1 MGLTRKENLEKICCR
16 VFEIRAFLWKL
27 KQPNWWFSSNNDG
40 IYQGSRSP
48 EDRRYRKWLE
58 FRDFYTKGRG
68 TDCKAAVR
76 ALTGVTIV
84 LLVIETHHLK
94 EEEERDTSRP
104 KLNRNDQIRDL
115 QLVCGFF
122 QKLHELAAVVMGLL
136 ESVERRNRDE
146 GGGQS
151 FSRQYRDSASVAG
164 AFSPFIQVF

>member
-1 MGLTRKENLEKICCR
+1 MIL
-16 VFEIRAFLWKL
+16 
-27 KQPNWWFSSNNDG
+27 
-40 IYQGSRSP
+40 
-48 EDRRYRKWLE
+48 LE

-84 LLVIETHHLK
+84 LLVIETHHLKEEEK

-151 FSRQYRDSASVAG
+151 FSRQYRDSASVGG
-164 AFSPFIQVF
+164 AFSPFIQAF

>member
-1 MGLTRKENLEKICCR
+1 MIL
-16 VFEIRAFLWKL
+16 
-27 KQPNWWFSSNNDG
+27 
-40 IYQGSRSP
+40 
-48 EDRRYRKWLE
+48 LE

-76 ALTGVTIV
+76 ALTGVIIV

-94 EEEERDTSRP
+94 EEEEEEEEERDTSRP